1 MSDERIDLRRNPRLI
16 SMKSLWATHS
26 QMRSAIQNTKIGFA
40 TSLRK
45 QPPLVS
51 PRNDVCETGAEIPH
65 CMTTRHYPD
74 LGSAFDCFLRLF
86 SYSLPHASL
95 FVFLLTSHAEWTF
108 HKWPTVSNHRILAFR
123 RLLTEGSTVVKKKYR
138 AKQNRRW
145 SFQPIAPPLPWKK
158 KKKKKKRPG
167 VFRLVTTGSNIFLD
181 LPHDKSLDLL

>member
-95 FVFLLTSHAEWTF
+95 FFVFLLTSHAEWTF
-108 HKWPTVSNHRILAFR
+108 HKWPAVSNHRILAFR
-123 RLLTEGSTVVKKKYR
+123 RLLTEGSTVVKKKNTEQNKIDADHSNQLLRPYR
-138 AKQNRRW
+138 E
-145 SFQPIAPPLPWKK
+145 
-158 KKKKKKRPG
+158 KKKRKKKRG
-167 VFRLVTTGSNIFLD
+167 LAYSG
-181 LPHDKSLDLL
+181 